1 MIPSDFID
9 ELLSKVDIVDII
21 DEQVPLKKGG
31 ANYMACCPFHK
42 EKTPSFS
49 VSPTKQFYHCFSC
62 GAHGSAIGFVMEHQ
76 GLSFPEAVQ
85 FLADRV
91 GMTVPKVRGQEDNPE
106 IRAERKKKA
115 ADFGRNDGG
124 GSGFLRA
131 TVEIQSGGEGLFGQ
145 TRLECGSHRALR
157 FGLCARRLATFGT
170 SVPTLSEYCFGGYGH
185 GH

>member
-106 IRAERKKKA
+106 IRAERKKKQQTLEETKKLA
-115 ADFGRNDGG
+115 MEHYAFCYDIVDQCYGTLEKLADALYKN
-124 GSGFLRA
+124 
-131 TVEIQSGGEGLFGQ
+131 IQWYFWWDKKIK
-145 TRLECGSHRALR
+145 
-157 FGLCARRLATFGT
+157 F
-170 SVPTLSEYCFGGYGH
+170 
-185 GH
+185 